1 MKNKDDICII
11 IQARTSS
18 ERVPNKML
26 KPFAGTT
33 LMDIALKKI
42 LDIRSVNTQSSFY
55 LSAYEEELKTKALHY
70 GLPIFN
76 RSKKS
81 ANSEGTPLS
90 EMYEWW
96 DQLDFKYCVLVN
108 ACAPF
113 LKASTIDRFV
123 DTYIHSES
131 DGLFGVM
138 KKKNYFWNKEG
149 KLITPWPTGQACMN
163 SKVVE
168 PTYEAAH
175 CLYAGRLDT
184 IGDGIWMGDFQTPGE
199 IQLFEMDEEECLDID
214 YQWQFEMCE
223 NIYKQ
228 REATT

>member
-1 MKNKDDICII
+1 MAKNIEDVCVIV
-11 IQARTSS
+11 QARLSS

-26 KPFAGTT
+26 KPFADTT
-33 LMDIALKKI
+33 L
-42 LDIRSVNTQSSFY
+42 LDISLDKINKLKTIDVRKQFY
-55 LSAYEEELKTKALHY
+55 LSAHEEPLKEVAHKHNLQV
-70 GLPIFN
+70 FN
-76 RSKKS
+76 RSEKS
-81 ANSEGTPLS
+81 ANSEGTPLG

-96 DQLDFKYCVLVN
+96 DKLDYKYCILIN

-113 LKASTIDRFV
+113 LEPATIDGFIEAYLKT
-123 DTYIHSES
+123 DS

-149 KLITPWPTGQACMN
+149 KLITPWPESEACMN

-184 IGDGIWMGDFQTPGE
+184 IGDGVWMGDFQKPGDIE
-199 IQLFEMDEEECLDID
+199 LYEMEEQE
-214 YQWQFEMCE
+214 W
-223 NIYKQ
+223 
-228 REATT
+228 A